1 MKPEDANIV
10 WRQMFMASD
19 RMRDIGASDF
29 EPLLANMTFNQLR
42 MIKIVYQLNREFPDG
57 VTLKVLAESL
67 SITPAAA
74 SEMVD
79 ALVRKDMLRREHNPQ
94 DRRAVAITLAPAS
107 LKKFQECERTFN
119 RLTAD
124 FLNGLTAEERDAFVK
139 TVEKF
144 QDYIFAH
151 AGKDE

>member
-1 MKPEDANIV
+1 MKPEEASIV
-10 WRQMFMASD
+10 WRQMFAASD
-19 RMRDIGASDF
+19 RMRDIGASDY
-29 EPLLANMTFNQLR
+29 EPLLVNMTFNQLR

-124 FLNGLTAEERDAFVK
+124 FLNGLTADECDAFQK
-139 TVEKF
+139 TVAKF
-144 QDYIFAH
+144 NDYIFAH